1 MPARMNT
8 SPFPVLVILSLL
20 PAWGASAQLSS
31 AVTGVSTDEGVSR
44 SSVTVTASLRDG
56 HAATTVLLLYR
67 PFGTREFRRAE
78 MDLRGS
84 SASSVIPPASV
95 IPPFIEYYLVL
106 ADAAGHREAYPRSAT
121 GDPLVVPPPQLLRIT
136 VREAAEEQILFL
148 SPDPD
153 EVLSADDVLISIS
166 LLRADTAVVQ
176 RATQIKLDEANVTKA
191 AVFSGDLIILAPEN
205 LGIRLSPGRHTVK
218 VGLFNRMGR
227 LHATSARTFFV
238 RRSGKETLLS
248 STIPQRRFDYNA
260 TLQVESRHENIS
272 STGIWYNRASAQFNG
287 RTDVWKFNGN
297 LFLTS
302 DEKSD
307 RQPQHRYF
315 IGVETPWITAG
326 YGDHYPALPELV
338 LNGKRVRGL
347 QTNARYGI
355 FGLDLSL
362 GEITRGVEG
371 TLLSSFPAD
380 SLTLEFLR
388 DSTAAFDQINSTTW
402 GKFSY
407 GTYARR
413 LFAVRPSI
421 GNRKNWEVGFSWL
434 SSGDDLGSIRNGTK
448 PQENILLGTDFMARF
463 DNNRVEL
470 TGQAALTAY
479 NADISSGN
487 FTDAYIDSV
496 YKSNPG
502 TIKAVRDI
510 LTRFITVNDNLRP
523 LSLER
528 LSTLAYQFGVGLE
541 YFNNAFRATYLFR
554 GSDYTS
560 FGQSF
565 LQTDIRGIQL
575 TDRARLLDDQMF
587 LTLGFERLEDNTA
600 KTKAATTVYSNIN
613 VAATWF
619 SRRDLP
625 TVTAGFS
632 RYSNDNSLSAAGPDS
647 LSAILDATLRLYL
660 QTSYDFQ
667 LAARHTATLSLST
680 SKRSDE
686 TVRKYDLASFSGE
699 AGLTTQY
706 AIPLQTVVSIG
717 VHRNTIPSSESRG
730 RSIDWNYTALSLVGR
745 YTLISEVLTLTGA
758 IAPTFGDYRRT
769 AADLGVEWSVRPDMS
784 FQLQG
789 TYFHTDDGM
798 NDSIV
803 NLRYR
808 VTI

>member
-1 MPARMNT
+1 MNT
-8 SPFPVLVILSLL
+8 SPFAVLVMLFLL
-20 PAWGASAQLSS
+20 PVWGASAQLSS
-31 AVTGVSTDEGVSR
+31 
-44 SSVTVTASLRDG
+44 SVTDVAAGEGISRTSVMVTATLRDG

-84 SASSVIPPASV
+84 SASFLIPATSV
-95 IPPFIEYYLVL
+95 IPPFVEYYLVL
-106 ADAAGHREAYPRSAT
+106 SDAAGRREAYPRSGA
-121 GDPLVVPPPQLLRIT
+121 GDPLVVPPPQLLRIP
-136 VREAAEEQILFL
+136 VSDAAQEQILFL
-148 SPDPD
+148 SPDPN
-153 EVLSADDVLISIS
+153 EVLRADDVLISIS

-176 RATQIKLDEANVTKA
+176 QATQIKLDDANVTKGA
-191 AVFSGDLIILAPEN
+191 LFSGDLVILAPEN
-205 LGIRLSPGRHTVK
+205 LGIRLAPGRHTVK

-227 LHATSARTFFV
+227 LHATSVLTFFV
-238 RRSGKETLLS
+238 RQSGTETPLS
-248 STIPQRRFDYNA
+248 STMPRPPFDYNA
-260 TLQVESRHENIS
+260 TLQVESRHEDIS
-272 STGIWYNRASAQFNG
+272 SSGIWYNRASALFSG
-287 RTDVWKFNGN
+287 RTDIWKFNGN

-302 DEKSD
+302 DEKSN

-315 IGVETPWITAG
+315 VGLETPWLAVG

-338 LNGKRVRGL
+338 LNGKRVRGV
-347 QTNARYGI
+347 QTNVRYGV

-362 GEITRGVEG
+362 GEVTRSVEG
-371 TLLSSFPAD
+371 TLISSFPVD
-380 SLTLEFLR
+380 SLTLEFRR
-388 DSTAAFDQINSTTW
+388 DSTAAFNRIDGTTW

-421 GNRKNWEVGFSWL
+421 GNREDWEVGFSWL
-434 SSGDDLGSIRNGTK
+434 SSGDDVGSIRNGTK
-448 PQENILLGTDFMARF
+448 PQENILLGTDFMTRF

-523 LSLER
+523 LSLKR
-528 LSTLAYQFGVGLE
+528 LSTLAYQVGVGLE
-541 YFNNAFRATYLFR
+541 YFGNAFHATYLFR

-565 LQTDIRGIQL
+565 LQTDIRGVQL
-575 TDRARLLDDQMF
+575 TDRARLLDDQLF

-600 KTKAATTVYSNIN
+600 KTKVATTVYSNVN

-619 SRRDLP
+619 PHLDMP
-625 TVTAGFS
+625 MVTAGFS
-632 RYSNDNSLSAAGPDS
+632 QYSNDNSLSTAGPDS
-647 LSAILDATLRLYL
+647 LSAILDATVRLYL

-680 SKRSDE
+680 SKRTDE
-686 TVRKYDLASFSGE
+686 TVRKYNLSGFSGE

-706 AIPLQTVVSIG
+706 AIPLQTVVSVG
-717 VHRNTIPSSESRG
+717 VHRNSMPVSRAPG
-730 RSIDWNYTALSLVGR
+730 QSVDWNYTAVSLMGR
-745 YTLISEVLTLTGA
+745 YALIREVLTLTGT

-769 AADLGVEWSVRPDMS
+769 AVDLGVEWYVRPDMS
-784 FQLQG
+784 FQMQG
-789 TYFHTDDGM
+789 TYFRTDDGM